1 MGYTGRIQR
10 VIDCSNLESPGVFS
24 LRSEMQSD
32 FLQLAIA
39 FAGYVCIGFCVYMIS
54 RRMLVDIDRK
64 ERTEEILVWIFFGAV
79 WPLGIM
85 FAATFL
91 LMWIFTLPG
100 DFYRKKARH

>member
-1 MGYTGRIQR
+1 
-10 VIDCSNLESPGVFS
+10 
-24 LRSEMQSD
+24 MQSD

-54 RRMLVDIDRK
+54 RK
-64 ERTEEILVWIFFGAV
+64 EQAEEILVWIFFGAV

>member
-1 MGYTGRIQR
+1 
-10 VIDCSNLESPGVFS
+10 
-24 LRSEMQSD
+24 
-32 FLQLAIA
+32 
-39 FAGYVCIGFCVYMIS
+39 
-54 RRMLVDIDRK
+54 LVDIDRK
-64 ERTEEILVWIFFGAV
+64 ERAEEILVWIFFGAV

>member
-1 MGYTGRIQR
+1 
-10 VIDCSNLESPGVFS
+10 
-24 LRSEMQSD
+24 MQSD

-54 RRMLVDIDRK
+54 RKMLVDIDRK
-64 ERTEEILVWIFFGAV
+64 EQAEEILVWIFFGAV

-100 DFYRKKARH
+100 DFYRKTARH

>member
-1 MGYTGRIQR
+1 
-10 VIDCSNLESPGVFS
+10 
-24 LRSEMQSD
+24 MQSD

-39 FAGYVCIGFCVYMIS
+39 FAGYVCIGFCVYMFS
-54 RRMLVDIDRK
+54 RKMLVDIDRK
-64 ERTEEILVWIFFGAV
+64 EQAEEILVWIFFGAV

-100 DFYRKKARH
+100 DFYRKKARLSASGMTRKADRRKPQITLRVLQDA

>member
-1 MGYTGRIQR
+1 
-10 VIDCSNLESPGVFS
+10 
-24 LRSEMQSD
+24 MQSD

-54 RRMLVDIDRK
+54 RKMLVDIDRK
-64 ERTEEILVWIFFGAV
+64 ERAEEILVWIFFGAV

-91 LMWIFTLPG
+91 RCGYSPFQVISIE
-100 DFYRKKARH
+100 KKPDIDTIVAGA